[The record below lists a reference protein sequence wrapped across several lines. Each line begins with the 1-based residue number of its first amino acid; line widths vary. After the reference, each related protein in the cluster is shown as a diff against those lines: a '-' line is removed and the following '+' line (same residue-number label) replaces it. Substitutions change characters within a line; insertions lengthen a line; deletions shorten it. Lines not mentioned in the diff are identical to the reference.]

1 MWNFFLLF
9 YIVSSSLFV
18 FDFFS
23 YQMMYT
29 NIQNYKFTI
38 KMKIKILLQN
48 QAIQKLN
55 LRCIVNKYD
64 IKYKE

>member
-1 MWNFFLLF
+1 
-9 YIVSSSLFV
+9 
-18 FDFFS
+18 
-23 YQMMYT
+23 
-29 NIQNYKFTI
+29 
-38 KMKIKILLQN
+38 MKIKILLQN